1 MGRLENSWRL
11 VKASA
16 AVLRADKEL
25 IVFPIASGAALLLV
39 TATFAFP
46 LWASGYFDRFD
57 EGGANVGAYVVAFL
71 FYLVQYVVV
80 TFANAALVGAALI
93 RLRGGDPTLADGL
106 RIAWS
111 RAGVIL
117 GYSLIGATVGVIL
130 RAIQER
136 AGIVGQVAAGIV
148 GIAWGLVT
156 FLVVPVLVVEQ
167 IGPIEAIRRSG
178 ALLKRTWGEQIVGNF
193 GVGLA
198 MLVVSLGALV
208 VVGPI
213 VLLAI
218 ASGDRPDRGGGR
230 PGGHRL
236 RRDRRS
242 RQRLAGDLHRR
253 PLPLRRRGRDRRL
266 LQFGDGPRGLPAEG
280 GVSRR
285 TSS

>member
-57 EGGANVGAYVVAFL
+57 DGGANVGAYAVAFL
-71 FYLVQYVVV
+71 FYLIQYIVV

-136 AGIVGQVAAGIV
+136 AGIVGQIAAGIV
-148 GIAWGLVT
+148 GIAWGLIT

-198 MLVVSLGALV
+198 MLVVSLGALI

-218 ASGDRPDRGGGR
+218 ASGSIV
-230 PGGHRL
+230 L
-236 RRDRRS
+236 IVVAVA
-242 RQRLAGDLHRR
+242 LAVVIFAAIAAVGSA
-253 PLPLRRRGRDRRL
+253 
-266 LQFGDGPRGLPAEG
+266 LQGIFTAALYRYAAEG
-280 GVSRR
+280 ETDGYF
-285 TSS
+285 SSEMVRQAFRPKGA